1 MGYKFKI
8 GLAETHSLIYKREF
22 TINLIY
28 KFKINSL
35 INIEQRRIIGVS

>member
-1 MGYKFKI
+1 MSKS
-8 GLAETHSLIYKREF
+8 AETHSLIYKREF